1 MSIHP
6 DPDQPRGAVVFFFL
20 ILTAAVG
27 AFVYTLWEF
36 VADVVLGLL
45 IAGMVRPLYLRL
57 LDDVKGRPALAAGA
71 VTTLVAVLIAFPL
84 AWLVTSLSQQAA
96 SAYTLI
102 HEVLVGEDV
111 KQALQGEGW
120 IGRRA
125 RDAFQAFG
133 AEYTPE
139 SLRDA
144 LAGMFGGIATFL
156 TAQLNA
162 VVTNIVL
169 AVYHFALI
177 LVVLFYGL
185 VDGPAIKQRAFELSP
200 LPDEEEELIVQKFK
214 DVGIAILFGSGAAS
228 VLQGTLGGI
237 AMWVAGIPSPL
248 FWGVIVAIFAF
259 LPLVGTNVVIIPATI
274 YLFVL
279 GRWPTALAFFL
290 FCNIQGLLIDNLMTP
305 RLVGGRMRMHNL
317 VIFLALI
324 GGIST
329 FGMGGLVYGPLLAAL
344 VLTLLDLY
352 ERVYRQRLFGVQ
364 RRSLIP

>member
-1 MSIHP
+1 MSTHQ
-6 DPDQPRGAVVFFFL
+6 DSDHPRGAVVFFFL
-20 ILTAAVG
+20 VLAAALG
-27 AFVYTLWEF
+27 AFLYTLWEF
-36 VADVVLGLL
+36 VADLVLGLL
-45 IAGMVRPLYLRL
+45 IAGMVRPLYVRL
-57 LDDVKGRPALAAGA
+57 LQDVKGRRTLAAAA

-84 AWLVTSLSQQAA
+84 IWLVTSLSRQAA

-102 HEVLVGEDV
+102 QELLAGDMVQ
-111 KQALQGEGW
+111 QALRGENW
-120 IGRRA
+120 IGGRA
-125 RDAFQAFG
+125 RDAFHAFG
-133 AEYTPE
+133 AEYTPG
-139 SLRDA
+139 SVRDA
-144 LAGMFGGIATFL
+144 LAGAFGSVASFL

-185 VDGPAIKQRAFELSP
+185 VDGPAIKRRAFELSP
-200 LPDEEEELIVQKFK
+200 LPDDEEELIVQKFK

-228 VLQGTLGGI
+228 ALQGTLGGI

-259 LPLVGTNVVIIPATI
+259 LPLVGTNLVIIPATT
-274 YLFVL
+274 YLFVI
-279 GRWPTALAFFL
+279 GRWPAAIAFFL
-290 FCNIQGLLIDNLMTP
+290 FCNVQGLLIDNLMTP

-352 ERVYRQRLFGVQ
+352 ERAYRQRLFGVA
-364 RRSLIP
+364 RRSMIP

>member
-6 DPDQPRGAVVFFFL
+6 DADHSRGAVVFFYL
-20 ILTAAVG
+20 VLATAVG
-27 AFVYTLWEF
+27 ALLYTLWEF

-45 IAGMVRPLYLRL
+45 AAGMVRPLYLKL
-57 LDDVKGRPALAAGA
+57 LDEVKGRRTLAASA
-71 VTTLVAVLIAFPL
+71 VTTLVAVLIAVPL
-84 AWLVTSLSQQAA
+84 IWLVTSLSQQAA
-96 SAYTLI
+96 TAYTLL
-102 HEVLVGEDV
+102 HDMLAGQSMQ
-111 KQALQGEGW
+111 QALRGENW

-133 AEYTPE
+133 AEYTPD
-139 SLRDA
+139 SLRE
-144 LAGMFGGIATFL
+144 LWAGAFGGVASFL

-162 VVTNIVL
+162 LLTNVVL

-185 VDGPAIKQRAFELSP
+185 IDGPAIKRRVFELSP

-214 DVGIAILFGSGAAS
+214 DVGVAILFGSGAAS

-248 FWGVIVAIFAF
+248 FWAVIVSIFAF
-259 LPLVGTNVVIIPATI
+259 LPLVGTNVVIIPATV
-274 YLFVL
+274 YLFVI
-279 GRWPTALAFFL
+279 GRWPAALAFFL
-290 FCNIQGLLIDNLMTP
+290 FCNVQGLLIDNLLTP

-324 GGIST
+324 GGISS

-344 VLTLLDLY
+344 VVTLLDLY
-352 ERVYRQRLFGVQ
+352 ERVYRRRLFGVE